1 MRIEKLV
8 NTLKKEYYKAKILQA
23 SLDAT
28 ILFFMLYLVSVILN
42 ITNLLGYNILYFIA
56 GIALIFLTL
65 DSFYRF
71 RNYEIELY
79 EEHNPELDEML
90 RTARDNIEE
99 NSIVSEALF
108 NDVIERTRSISP
120 ATVIS
125 GEAIIIKTTFIL
137 ILSLGTVFTGVMD
150 FSLTEDGTELVNQL
164 TEEEY
169 ENQTETVNFEEVDTG
184 DPDDL
189 LGEPEDIDPSE
200 HDFNFDHNIQDGGIY
215 RESRSFETDDNFI
228 STFDSSAELED
239 RELARRYMVEIREL
253 QSSN

>member
-8 NTLKKEYYKAKILQA
+8 ETLKKEYYKAKILQA

-28 ILFFMLYLVSVILN
+28 ILFFSLYLFTVILN
-42 ITNLLGYNILYFIA
+42 ITSIQGHNILYFIA
-56 GIALIFLTL
+56 PLSLIFLAL

-71 RNYEIELY
+71 RNYQIELY
-79 EEHNPELDEML
+79 EEQNPELDEML
-90 RTARDNIEE
+90 RTAKDNIED

-125 GEAIIIKTTFIL
+125 GEAIIVKTTFIL

-150 FSLTEDGTELVNQL
+150 FSLTEDGTELVEQL

-169 ENQTETVNFEEVDTG
+169 ENQTETVSFEEVDTG
-184 DPDDL
+184 EPSDI

-200 HDFNFDHNIQDGGIY
+200 HDFDFEQNIQDGGIY
-215 RESRSFETDDNFI
+215 RDSRSFETDDSFI
-228 STFDSSAELED
+228 SAFDSDAELED

-253 QSSN
+253 QSNN